1 MNTIC
6 EVIFEAFS
14 LLEEGAMRALRL
26 MKARKMTK
34 KNKQIVFKF
43 RPFDS
48 NGLIEQLLTIKI

>member
-6 EVIFEAFS
+6 AVIFEAFS

-26 MKARKMTK
+26 MKVRKMTK

-43 RPFDS
+43 SFS
-48 NGLIEQLLTIKI
+48 

>member
-6 EVIFEAFS
+6 EVNFEAFS
-14 LLEEGAMRALRL
+14 LLGEGAMRAFRL
-26 MKARKMTK
+26 MKAKKMTK

-48 NGLIEQLLTIKI
+48 NGLI